1 MATDHCWNWQVG
13 SERCNFTALCGTF
26 LLFKRPSSQL
36 HLFSSS
42 RSFSILS
49 YPLFST
55 LRPLALHSAHR
66 ENITLMWYDMCVPTV
81 YSCKKNCS
89 CHVFFS
95 LFFLVHDSPGGQS
108 GPEQDCSASSIFFFH
123 IDTSDLKSVWTG
135 RHRNIQKHQQLF
147 SYTNIFKRG
156 CKSAPGIIIVI

>member
-89 CHVFFS
+89 CHVFFFS
-95 LFFLVHDSPGGQS
+95 
-108 GPEQDCSASSIFFFH
+108 FFFS
-123 IDTSDLKSVWTG
+123 TRFSRWPVWTWAG
-135 RHRNIQKHQQLF
+135 LQCFQHFFFPHRYLRSQICLDRKAQKHPKTSTTVF
-147 SYTNIFKRG
+147 IYKHF
-156 CKSAPGIIIVI
+156 